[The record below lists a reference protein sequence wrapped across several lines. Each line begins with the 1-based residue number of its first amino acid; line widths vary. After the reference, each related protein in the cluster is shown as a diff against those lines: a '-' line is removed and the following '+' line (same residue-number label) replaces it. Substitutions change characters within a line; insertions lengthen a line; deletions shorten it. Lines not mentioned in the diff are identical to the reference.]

1 MNNSFTYDFES
12 RVNRHGIGA
21 AKWDL
26 MKKQN
31 PQVDL
36 SVMPMTV
43 ADMEFLPAPEIRSGL
58 QQALDC
64 YPNGYAQASESYKDA
79 IVNWNQ
85 RRHHWSVEKEWLLDV
100 NNVVSGL
107 HCAIR
112 ALTEPG
118 DGVIITRP
126 VYGPFGQSIMT
137 NDRVEVNVPLLEVD
151 GYYQFDFD
159 HFEVAARDTKNKVFI
174 LCNPHNPVGRVW
186 TKDELERIAKICI
199 RYDVYIIADEIWR
212 DLIMPSYSFAPMAM
226 VDAELS
232 PYLITCTSTS
242 KTFNLAGFKI
252 ACMIIADE
260 KLRSRVAA
268 EISKSRAGEI
278 GQFSFLAAELA
289 YDKGEAWLEELL
301 AVIDHNQH
309 IVHDFFDQELP
320 QVKAPLIEG
329 TYVQW
334 LDFSALAKDE
344 ESLQDMLYR
353 QSEFFTTP
361 GVAFGQEGEGYQR
374 LNLALPSQVLS
385 ESLERLREVFNHKK
399 SSGR

>member
-21 AKWDL
+21 VKWDL

-31 PQVDL
+31 PQVGL

-43 ADMEFLPAPEIRSGL
+43 ADMEFLPAPEIRQGL
-58 QQALDC
+58 QQALGR

-79 IVNWNQ
+79 VVNWNQ
-85 RRHHWSVEKEWLLDV
+85 RRHRWSVEKEWLLDV

-137 NDRVEVNVPLLEVD
+137 NDRVEVNVPLAIVD

-159 HFEVAARDTKNKVFI
+159 RFEVAASDAKNKVFI

-186 TKDELERIAKICI
+186 TREELERIAEICMHHG
-199 RYDVYIIADEIWR
+199 VYIIADEIWR
-212 DLIMPSYSFAPMAM
+212 DLVMPSYSFTPMAT
-226 VDAELS
+226 VDDELS
-232 PYLITCTSTS
+232 PYLVTCTSTS

-260 KLRSRVAA
+260 KLRSRVAT

-278 GQFSFLAAELA
+278 GQFSYLAAELA
-289 YDKGEAWLEELL
+289 YNEGEAWLEELL
-301 AVIDHNQH
+301 AVIDRNQH
-309 IVHDFFDQELP
+309 IVHDFLGRELP
-320 QVKAPLIEG
+320 EVKAPLIEG

-334 LDFSALAKDE
+334 LDFSALENDE
-344 ESLQDMLYR
+344 ASLQDILY
-353 QSEFFTTP
+353 QQAEFFTTP
-361 GVAFGQEGEGYQR
+361 GTAFGQEGEGYQR

-385 ESLERLREVFNHKK
+385 ESLERLRDAFQ
-399 SSGR
+399 